1 MCDGQREGGVGTG
14 GENWNIFNSVN
25 DKNKYI
31 YIYNDEVRTVT
42 DLELYKFSLN
52 GW

>member
-25 DKNKYI
+25 DKNKKYI
-31 YIYNDEVRTVT
+31 YIMMKS
-42 DLELYKFSLN
+42 ELLQI
-52 GW
+52 